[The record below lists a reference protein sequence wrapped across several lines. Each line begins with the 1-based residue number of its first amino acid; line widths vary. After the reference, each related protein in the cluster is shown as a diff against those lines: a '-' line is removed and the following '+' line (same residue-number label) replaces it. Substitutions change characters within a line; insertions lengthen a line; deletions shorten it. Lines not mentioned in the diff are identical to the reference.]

1 MVAKKKGGHN
11 KMPNFVRTKIMLG
24 SSEKT
29 LELAKALCDEDGEV
43 DFNRLVPMPEEL
55 DVEESSKGHDG
66 LVLIVAKTDPAV
78 TAYGK
83 KSEKRVRITN
93 ANKRLYEKINCAPYD
108 PKLIY
113 SALFREDTEEKK
125 AEAIELGNRLIE
137 NYKKYGYASWY
148 EWRINHW
155 GTKWNSHNTV
165 IDAENK
171 TIEFDTAWNA
181 PKPLFHH
188 ISEKTDAKIAF
199 LYADEDIGYNQG
211 YSLWCNGRC
220 DFKGSF
226 DDGSE
231 DAKKLACDIWGCDY
245 DDYKEE
251 SAE

>member
-1 MVAKKKGGHN
+1 MSN
-11 KMPNFVRTKIMLG
+11 WVRTKIMLG

-29 LELAKALCDEDGEV
+29 HELAKALCNDDGEV

-55 DVEESSKGHDG
+55 DVEESTKGSDG

-78 TAYGK
+78 TTYGK

-93 ANKRLYEKINCAPYD
+93 KNKRLYEKINCVPYSPERID
-108 PKLIY
+108 V
-113 SALFREDTEEKK
+113 ALSREDTEEKR

-137 NYKKYGYASWY
+137 NYKKYGNSSWY
-148 EWRINHW
+148 GWRIDHW
-155 GTKWNSHNTV
+155 GTKWNSKNTV
-165 IDAENK
+165 IDVENK

-181 PKPLFHH
+181 PEPLFHL

-220 DFKGSF
+220 DFKGNF
-226 DDGSE
+226 VDGSE
-231 DAKKLACDIWGCDY
+231 DAKKLACDVWGCDY